1 MYASTVKRVKH
12 NSDETDSTSQKSVEI
27 YNNIVLANG
36 KYAYEISL
44 EEIDAI
50 NQMTLNQIS
59 IEAE

>member
-1 MYASTVKRVKH
+1 MYALTAKRVKH

-27 YNNIVLANG
+27 YSNIVLANG

-50 NQMTLNQIS
+50 NQIS